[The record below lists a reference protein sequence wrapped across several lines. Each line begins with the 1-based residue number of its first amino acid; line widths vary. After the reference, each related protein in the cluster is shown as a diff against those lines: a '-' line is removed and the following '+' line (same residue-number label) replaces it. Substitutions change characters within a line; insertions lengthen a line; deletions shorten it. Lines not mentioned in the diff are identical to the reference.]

1 MKTVLKVIL
10 FVLLALVLV
19 VGGYVAYVFID
30 YYRLEDNL
38 PIMISDG
45 QARSAQNSTVP
56 LEEELSIV
64 SYNIGFGAYSDDYS
78 FFMDGGKYSRA
89 FSEEAV
95 LENINGAIDEIK
107 AQNPDFILVQEA
119 DVDATR
125 SYHVNERYMVTEAFS
140 EYSYA
145 YAQNYDSPYLFYP
158 ISEPHGKNKA
168 GIITLSRY
176 RVESGLRRSLPIEDS
191 FMKLVDLDRCYSVC
205 RLPLDT
211 GKTLCLYNL
220 HLSAYSSDGSIAV
233 EQLKI
238 LFEDMQAE
246 YAAGNYVVCGG
257 DFNKDIL
264 GNSPEVF
271 GISGEDYTWAQ
282 PFPFELLPQG
292 FSLVAPLDE
301 ENPVPSARN
310 ADAPY
315 DKQTQ
320 FQLTID
326 GFIVSDNVAVSSST
340 VIDAGF
346 KWSDHNPVKM
356 VFSLK
361 Q

>member
-45 QARSAQNSTVP
+45 QERTAQNNIVP
-56 LEEELSIV
+56 LEDELSIV

-95 LENINGAIDEIK
+95 VENVTGAIEDIK
-107 AQNPDFILVQEA
+107 AQNPDFVLIQEA

-125 SYHVNERYMVTEAFS
+125 SYHVNERYMVTVAFS

-168 GIITLSRY
+168 GIISLSKY
-176 RVESGLRRSLPIEDS
+176 KVDSAVRRSLPIEDS

-205 RLPLDT
+205 RLPLDN

-238 LFEDMQAE
+238 LFEDMKAKYE
-246 YAAGNYVVCGG
+246 AGNYIVCGG

-264 GNSPEVF
+264 GNSPEIF
-271 GISGEDYTWAQ
+271 GISGEDFTWAQ

-292 FSLVAPLDE
+292 FSLVAPLNE

-326 GFIVSDNVAVSSST
+326 GFIVSDNVTVSGSEVLDT
-340 VIDAGF
+340 GF